1 MDIRNS
7 LGLLNNDVNRVMY
20 NMNMGGLGMDV
31 GELDIGDLQTSV
43 GDGSD
48 KKTLATTS
56 TTLVEAWR
64 LQQEKL

>member
-1 MDIRNS
+1 M
-7 LGLLNNDVNRVMY
+7 G
-20 NMNMGGLGMDV
+20 MGGLGMGV
-31 GELDIGDLQTSV
+31 GELDIGYLQTSV
-43 GDGSD
+43 GDGGD